1 MDVSPSDSI
10 VHVDIVDIVD
20 SKIVSVGNSQ
30 LFMYFISKIRTI
42 LYLCFTIGPIHR

>member
-10 VHVDIVDIVD
+10 VHVDIVD